1 LNEGVTEDGS
11 KRERLIEAA
20 VEEFGAKGYS
30 GARTAGIAA
39 RAGVNQQ
46 LISYYFGGKQ
56 GLLDELRRRWADT
69 QAGMAPADE
78 VGFGES
84 VAGWLDAT
92 LDHPAWAR
100 LVLWRALGDD
110 PGHDADQQRSQRE
123 GLAASV
129 DRVRRRQRDGEL
141 RDDVDPEFVLLLSY
155 ALVFAPIA
163 LPWFVDAVFDGD
175 ADYRARVVAQL
186 ERVVR

>member
-1 LNEGVTEDGS
+1 MTEDES

-30 GARTAGIAA
+30 GARTAAIAA

-56 GLLDELRRRWADT
+56 GLLDELRRRWADA

-84 VAGWLDAT
+84 VANWLGTT
-92 LDHPAWAR
+92 LDHSAWAR

-110 PGHDADQQRSQRE
+110 PGYDADQARAQHD
-123 GLAASV
+123 GLVASV
-129 DRVRRRQRDGEL
+129 ERVRRRQRDGEL

-163 LPWFVDAVFDGD
+163 LPWLVDATFGD
-175 ADYRARVVAQL
+175 RDVYRARAVDQL
-186 ERVVR
+186 LRLVTP